1 MVVERRIA
9 GQKTANR
16 RTPVHYGARR
26 GGRLSRVLNR
36 AKPPKIM
43 AYEEGSGTAD
53 TVMLSKFDPTFRLNE
68 VADSKFE
75 IAVASMDE

>member
-1 MVVERRIA
+1 
-9 GQKTANR
+9 
-16 RTPVHYGARR
+16 
-26 GGRLSRVLNR
+26 
-36 AKPPKIM
+36 M

-75 IAVASMDE
+75 IAVAPMDE